1 MEGIKEIIASLEQ
14 VLEQLRAVAP
24 EEETEDA
31 EPELAEESESAPPVK
46 SEDDSF
52 SKKKPMLV
60 AMLKRN
66 LK

>member
-24 EEETEDA
+24 EESEEQDSEPETEEA
-31 EPELAEESESAPPVK
+31 ESSPPAK
-46 SEDDSF
+46 SEDGF
-52 SKKKPMLV
+52 AAKKPMLV